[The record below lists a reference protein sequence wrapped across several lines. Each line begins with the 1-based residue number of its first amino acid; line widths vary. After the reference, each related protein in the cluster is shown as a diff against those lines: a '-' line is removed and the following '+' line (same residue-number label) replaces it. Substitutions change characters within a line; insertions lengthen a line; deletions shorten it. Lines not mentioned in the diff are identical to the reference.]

1 VAAELPDSLGSAV
14 TLGADLA
21 EALPEFRADAES
33 RMRDTI
39 TVQPVTGH
47 TTDETTGA
55 VTDTLGA
62 AVYGPALAPHNGACR
77 FAVASVQE
85 SDPQAGGATYTVTRG
100 RVDVPVGAFVAA
112 TGLVVT
118 CVTSEMDPYL
128 PGRRFRTQA
137 PSPANSQ
144 ATAYRL
150 AVEEIV

>member
-1 VAAELPDSLGSAV
+1 M

-21 EALPEFRADAES
+21 AAMPEFRAEAES
-33 RMRDTI
+33 RMRDTC
-39 TVQPVTGH
+39 TVQLVTGH
-47 TTDETTGA
+47 ITDESTGI

-62 AVYGPALAPHNGACR
+62 AVYGPSIAPHHGRCR

-118 CVTSEMDPYL
+118 CVTSEMDPHL

-137 PSPANSQ
+137 SSPANSQ

-150 AVEEIV
+150 AIEEIT

>member
-1 VAAELPDSLGSAV
+1 V

-21 EALPEFRADAES
+21 AALPEFRADAES
-33 RMRDTI
+33 RMRDTC
-39 TVQPVTGH
+39 TVCPVVGVGDATG
-47 TTDETTGA
+47 DP
-55 VTDTLGA
+55 TLGA
-62 AVYGPALAPHNGACR
+62 AIYGPSIAPHYGKCR
-77 FAVASVQE
+77 FPPPSVQE

-100 RVDVPVGAFVAA
+100 RVDVPVGAFVAS

-118 CVTSEMDPYL
+118 SVTSETDPNL

-150 AVEEIV
+150 AVEEVV